1 VIMQALRTRTR
12 AIMIVVVIV
21 FVASIFGMYITR
33 GSRPSGPQGVEG
45 DFPVASIG
53 GEQVM
58 ASHIVMGVRN
68 YAQQT
73 GQSDLSV
80 ESIVSMRK
88 QVLNSIAMQH
98 MLQLEAKRQ
107 KIEVPKEEIDAAVK
121 RIEGQ
126 FPTKEA
132 FQQYMD
138 NSGIKMKDLQEQIR
152 VQLAQRMVLDASAG
166 NVEVTDEEALE
177 FYEETKDLFFR
188 QPEGYSVMFARF
200 KTREEAEAVKKALD
214 DGKNWDEAMEG
225 YKESAIDYTLSGEPA
240 FVTLRD
246 LEEGLLKPIA
256 DTPIGK
262 VSEPIAVAD
271 NDFAVVIKLE
281 KKEETI
287 ATFDEANA
295 EIRNMIAQQK
305 RHGVQNE
312 YLEGL
317 LQQANI
323 KILAP
328 EFFEVPPQE
337 AVEGETG
344 GETEA
349 QQEEE
354 ASE

>member
-1 VIMQALRTRTR
+1 MIMQALRTKTR

-21 FVASIFGMYITR
+21 FVASIFAMYITR
-33 GSRPSGPQGVEG
+33 GSRPVGPDGAEG

-53 GEQVM
+53 GEKVM
-58 ASHIVMGVRN
+58 ASHIVTGVRN
-68 YAQQT
+68 YVQQT

-107 KIEVPKEEIDAAVK
+107 KIEVPKGEIDAAVK

-132 FQQYMD
+132 FQQYMT
-138 NSGIKMKDLQEQIR
+138 NSGIKMKDLEEQIHL
-152 VQLAQRMVLDASAG
+152 QIAQRMVLDASAG
-166 NVEVTDEEALE
+166 EVDVTDEEALE
-177 FYEETKDLFFR
+177 FYEETKELFFR

-200 KTREEAEAVKKALD
+200 KSLEEAEAVKQALD
-214 DGKNWDEAMEG
+214 GGKNWDEAMEG
-225 YKESAIDYTLSGEPA
+225 YTENAIDFTISGQPA
-240 FVTLRD
+240 FVTLHD

-262 VSEPIAVAD
+262 VSEPFSVEENDVAI
-271 NDFAVVIKLE
+271 VIKQE
-281 KKEETI
+281 KVEERI
-287 ATFDEANA
+287 ASFDEANA
-295 EIRNMIAQQK
+295 DIRNMIAQQK
-305 RHGVQNE
+305 RQGKQNE

-317 LQQANI
+317 LQKANI
-323 KILAP
+323 QILVP

-337 AVEGETG
+337 AAVQEAG
-344 GETEA
+344 GETEG
-349 QQEEE
+349 QQEGE